1 MAITAELRRR
11 KESIDY
17 NDLLAVPL
25 CFIFKLS
32 AELAPARVLYG
43 LGELMV
49 FYHILWSSVFNTDD
63 VVFFEQLR
71 RELMEHILALV

>member
-25 CFIFKLS
+25 SFIFKL
-32 AELAPARVLYG
+32 AAKLAPTRVLYG
-43 LGELMV
+43 LGKLMV
-49 FYHILWSSVFNTDD
+49 FYHIL
-63 VVFFEQLR
+63 
-71 RELMEHILALV
+71 